1 MALPVVWI
9 GAGLVRDW
17 IFRPNRGKRLVDWWA
32 VDAWIDSSLYGV
44 ASKGR
49 DLWSGYSNFI
59 SQFRVTGFRRF
70 AFYKLS
76 MLNLPGQM
84 QDCPCTTVRIIGYA

>member
-1 MALPVVWI
+1 M
-9 GAGLVRDW
+9 RDW

-44 ASKGR
+44 ASKTR

-59 SQFRVTGFRRF
+59 SQFRVTGFRWLATEVFRKRPRS
-70 AFYKLS
+70 AS
-76 MLNLPGQM
+76 A
-84 QDCPCTTVRIIGYA
+84 DCWLC